1 LKFRQI
7 ARLASAPK
15 IVASRGRVRAG
26 AIVRAFVSLQSIN
39 HEGHNYSAIVV
50 VVMAPQSRSEVMKD
64 ATSNDETMT
73 GEASEE
79 NERINSLQEENER
92 LRERL
97 AATEEQL
104 RLALLLQKETVQPPE
119 DSTMS
124 PTRHNKKWNY
134 RDWIS
139 TNGSK
144 GDHHELVSQDDSEDI
159 VSVASIDVETQT
171 VPVKEVQGLHHR
183 RHYVENP
190 STPPRHHVAEL
201 EDATTSALS
210 RPFALKS
217 KVSDAGISEMEKG
230 GPHTPKSNA
239 SDESLLNDH
248 HSLDDD
254 CAVPVVRTGNIEEE
268 PFCKNMADRC
278 GWLVGLLVLQS
289 CSSFILSNNQE
300 LLQAH
305 IVIVQFLTMLVGAG
319 GNCGNQASVRGM

>member
-1 LKFRQI
+1 
-7 ARLASAPK
+7 
-15 IVASRGRVRAG
+15 
-26 AIVRAFVSLQSIN
+26 
-39 HEGHNYSAIVV
+39 
-50 VVMAPQSRSEVMKD
+50 MAPQSRSEVMKD
-64 ATSNDETMT
+64 ATSNDEIMT
-73 GEASEE
+73 GEASVE
-79 NERINSLQEENER
+79 NESINSLQEENER
-92 LRERL
+92 LREKL

-104 RLALLLQKETVQPPE
+104 RLALLQKNTVQPPE

-124 PTRHNKKWNY
+124 PTRRNKKWNY

-139 TNGSK
+139 TNGSR
-144 GDHHELVSQDDSEDI
+144 GDHHELVSQEDSEDI

-183 RHYVENP
+183 RHHVENP
-190 STPPRHHVAEL
+190 STLPRHHAAEL
-201 EDATTSALS
+201 EDATSALS

-217 KVSDAGISEMEKG
+217 KVSDAGISDMEKG
-230 GPHTPKSNA
+230 GGGPQTPKSNA

-254 CAVPVVRTGNIEEE
+254 CAVAVVRTGNIEDE